1 MEGESTIDAQE
12 ARKQVAGG
20 DAQALDVRDREE
32 FRHAH
37 VPGAVHIEIGEL
49 ESRLGEL
56 STEVRWIVVGDD
68 GDSGGEA
75 AALLRDRGYDAAAVK
90 KGMKAWISERFN
102 VQPTSDPDVETMGD
116 DDLANPAP

>member
-1 MEGESTIDAQE
+1 MEGKSTIDAKE

-20 DAQALDVRDREE
+20 DAQALDVRDPEAFRE
-32 FRHAH
+32 AH

-49 ESRLGEL
+49 ESRLDEL

-68 GDSGGEA
+68 AKSGEEA
-75 AALLRDRGYDAAAVK
+75 VELLRDRGYDAAAVK
-90 KGMKAWISERFN
+90 KGMDGWISEKFN